1 MFDAS
6 GDRLSEEQRKEP
18 AMKKRKVTVFGSSNT
33 DMVVNVR
40 DLPAPGETVLG
51 GRFLQAPGGKGANQ
65 AVAAARAGAEVSFVA
80 RVGADLLGDAAL
92 ENFRRDGLRC
102 EYVFRDPEQ
111 PSGVA
116 LILVDGRG
124 ENLIAVAPGANARLS
139 PDDVEKAREAVEWAD
154 VVLLQ
159 LEIPLE
165 TAWHIIQVAADLEK
179 TVILNPAPA
188 PVEPIPPA
196 VLGCVSILVPN
207 ESELA
212 LLTGRAVVTEEEQAS
227 GCAALLDTG
236 IEAVVLTRGKEGALI
251 VDGAGPRTVPAFS
264 VDPVDTVGAGDCFS
278 ACLAVGIAEGL
289 DLDEAGRFA
298 AAGAAL
304 SVTREGA
311 QPSMPTRTEIG
322 EFLNK
327 Q

>member
-1 MFDAS
+1 
-6 GDRLSEEQRKEP
+6 
-18 AMKKRKVTVFGSSNT
+18 MKKPKVTVFGSSNT

-51 GRFLQAPGGKGANQ
+51 GRFLQAAGGKGANQ
-65 AVAAARAGAEVSFVA
+65 AVAAARAGAEVAFVA
-80 RVGADLLGDAAL
+80 RVGTDSLGDAAI
-92 ENFRRDGLRC
+92 ENFRRDGIRC
-102 EYVFRDPEQ
+102 EFVFRDPEQ

-139 PDDVEKAREAVEWAD
+139 PDDADKAREALEWAD

-165 TAWHIIQVAADLEK
+165 TAWRVIEMAADLEK

-188 PVEPIPPA
+188 PDEPIPPA
-196 VLGCVSILVPN
+196 VLGSVSILVPN

-212 LLTGRAVVTEEEQAS
+212 LLAGSATSTEEDQRSA
-227 GCAALLDTG
+227 CRALLDTG
-236 IEAVVLTRGKEGALI
+236 VGAVVLTRGRQGALI
-251 VDGAGPRTVPAFS
+251 VDGTGARGVPAFP
-264 VDPVDTVGAGDCFS
+264 VKAVDTVGAGDCFS
-278 ACLAVGIAEGL
+278 ACLAAGIAERFEL
-289 DLDEAGRFA
+289 DTAARFA

-311 QPSMPTRTEIG
+311 QPSMPARAEIEKFLRNPTE
-322 EFLNK
+322 
-327 Q
+327 